1 MQQTRPAELLVAA
14 VSPLPFAANKPV
26 LSPVANAPL
35 HPILHHSGEHTCTKN
50 ASLSIDMDLE
60 PNAAAT
66 ATTDRGESQY
76 TAGAPALNPSNNNQ
90 PTAPRIASFAS
101 VPKRATSTWQP
112 SKKNR
117 NPGNLSLDLSQMEQP
132 VFDPSAGASMRRN
145 DQAAVC
151 SRVTDFLYVGGA
163 SAAKDRDALLQVGIT
178 HIINCAASVAPDF
191 FPNDFLYYNLRL
203 RDHSSQDIARH
214 FYNVFD
220 FIEKARRRGGR
231 ILVHCVK
238 GISRS
243 PTMAIAYLMWY
254 KRIGMYKALDFIRQA
269 RPVVDPNAGFIF
281 QLTEW
286 EHLHCEGSIKFQ
298 RTIVFRI
305 EVPRESSGN
314 GNGSRAA
321 EKPLIIGPLTAIGE
335 DHFHNPSKEIAKSS
349 FIVSCADYMFVWCGA
364 EVSDIQVEA
373 SQNATA
379 LLQLYEAFPE
389 KYEIVYHGQES
400 SSFWSLV
407 GALRPDES

>member
-1 MQQTRPAELLVAA
+1 MQQSQWTGQEP
-14 VSPLPFAANKPV
+14 VSPYPRTGAHV
-26 LSPVANAPL
+26 EHTAPL
-35 HPILHHSGEHTCTKN
+35 RVLPSPL
-50 ASLSIDMDLE
+50 AD
-60 PNAAAT
+60 
-66 ATTDRGESQY
+66 
-76 TAGAPALNPSNNNQ
+76 APPSNSG
-90 PTAPRIASFAS
+90 PTAVHPPSKNSAVAMDVDANVS
-101 VPKRATSTWQP
+101 VLKPHATSSTWQP
-112 SKKNR
+112 SVKKNR

-132 VFDPSAGASMRRN
+132 VFDPSTSSGSSSNPLGVCLRRI

-163 SAAKDRDALLQVGIT
+163 AAAKDRDALLQLGIT
-178 HIINCAASVAPDF
+178 HILNCAANVVTPDF
-191 FPNDFLYYNLRL
+191 YPQDFLYYNLRL

-231 ILVHCVK
+231 IFVHCVK

-286 EHLHCEGSIKFQ
+286 EQLHREGRPLQLCEQ
-298 RTIVFRI
+298 RTVVFRI
-305 EVPRESSGN
+305 EVPRESSSSIGN
-314 GNGSRAA
+314 GNGARAA

-335 DHFHNPSKEIAKSS
+335 DYFHNPSKEIAKLS

-364 EVSDIQVEA
+364 DVSDAQVEA
-373 SQNATA
+373 AQNAAT
-379 LLQLYEAFPE
+379 LLQLYESFPE
-389 KYEIVYHGQES
+389 KYEIVYHGQET
-400 SSFWSLV
+400 SSFWQLV
-407 GALRPDES
+407 GALRPDEEN

>member
-1 MQQTRPAELLVAA
+1 MSRAFTRSRSSEMLSPVRNAQESTRPSFMTTTLHEKSSSSSLAIDMDIDPTMAHEGICSASVHPAA
-14 VSPLPFAANKPV
+14 VSMPANLPRAV
-26 LSPVANAPL
+26 S
-35 HPILHHSGEHTCTKN
+35 
-50 ASLSIDMDLE
+50 AS
-60 PNAAAT
+60 A
-66 ATTDRGESQY
+66 
-76 TAGAPALNPSNNNQ
+76 
-90 PTAPRIASFAS
+90 
-101 VPKRATSTWQP
+101 PKRATSTWQP
-112 SKKNR
+112 STKKNR

-132 VFDPSAGASMRRN
+132 TFDPSAPGASGGACLRRN
-145 DQAAVC
+145 DSAAIC

-163 SAAKDRDALLQVGIT
+163 SAAKDREALLQVGVT
-178 HIINCAASVAPDF
+178 HIINCAANVAPDF
-191 FPNDFLYYNLRL
+191 FPNDFLYYNIRL

-231 ILVHCVK
+231 VFVHCVK

-286 EHLHCEGSIKFQ
+286 EHLHCAGSIQFQ

-305 EVPRESSGN
+305 EVSRESSSGN

-321 EKPLIIGPLTAIGE
+321 EKPLLVGPLTAIGE
-335 DHFHNPSKEIAKSS
+335 DFFRNPTKEMSKLS
-349 FIVSCADYMFVWCGA
+349 FILACADYMFVWCGA
-364 EVSDIQVEA
+364 EASDVQVEA
-373 SQNATA
+373 SQHALA

-400 SSFWSLV
+400 SAFWGLV
-407 GALRPDES
+407 GGLRPDES

>member
-1 MQQTRPAELLVAA
+1 MPRA
-14 VSPLPFAANKPV
+14 VS
-26 LSPVANAPL
+26 
-35 HPILHHSGEHTCTKN
+35 
-50 ASLSIDMDLE
+50 
-60 PNAAAT
+60 
-66 ATTDRGESQY
+66 
-76 TAGAPALNPSNNNQ
+76 
-90 PTAPRIASFAS
+90 AS
-101 VPKRATSTWQP
+101 VPKRATTSWQQP
-112 SKKNR
+112 SIKKNR

-132 VFDPSAGASMRRN
+132 TFDSSAAAGGGCLRRN
-145 DQAAVC
+145 DSAAIC

-163 SAAKDRDALLQVGIT
+163 SAAKDRESLLQVGVT
-178 HIINCAASVAPDF
+178 HIINCAANVAPDF
-191 FPNDFLYYNLRL
+191 FPNDFLYYNIRL

-231 ILVHCVK
+231 VFVHCVK

-286 EHLHCEGSIKFQ
+286 EHLHCAGSIQFQ
-298 RTIVFRI
+298 RAIVFRI
-305 EVPRESSGN
+305 EVPRDGSSGN

-321 EKPLIIGPLTAIGE
+321 EKPLVVGPLTAIGE
-335 DHFHNPSKEIAKSS
+335 DFFHNPTKEIAKLS
-349 FIVSCADYMFVWCGA
+349 FIVACADYMFVWCGA
-364 EVSDIQVEA
+364 EASDVQVEA
-373 SQNATA
+373 SQHALA

-400 SSFWSLV
+400 SAFWSLV